1 MSVVKHGRSYHK
13 QSKNQLLIIEPLLKT
28 DTVIAAIIEDGLM
41 DMDAGMLTD
50 MLMAVEDGKKIE

>member
-1 MSVVKHGRSYHK
+1 MDTVNVSTTR
-13 QSKNQLLIIEPLLKT
+13 LLIIEPLLKT